1 MSTEFYALLNKSPIC
16 LTYLIDHITCAIV
29 AQATHLLFIC
39 LLPSL
44 FVLSC
49 LAIGS
54 CSRLSACFI
63 TPLFHV
69 IYGLLVCL
77 ASSLYLLNSTVL
89 SLLCHPTYLIDHI
102 MHSCLLAYSFTCL
115 TCSSLISPQG

>member
-16 LTYLIDHITCAIV
+16 LIYLIDHIICAIV
-29 AQATHLLFIC
+29 TQATCLLFIC

-44 FVLSC
+44 FVSSC

-54 CSRLSACFI
+54 CSRSSACFI

-77 ASSLYLLNSTVL
+77 TSSSYLLTL
-89 SLLCHPTYLIDHI
+89 SHMTHGEHRIVSGDSLTIL
-102 MHSCLLAYSFTCL
+102 SCDVA
-115 TCSSLISPQG
+115 